1 MIYPGSYDIVVLQN
15 GTWREVFRATN
26 AAKPVTIDT
35 ATALFTS
42 DCHKLLEGD
51 KVYIA
56 PTSSGSTFPC
66 GFNSDAVYFVI
77 ASGLTASNFRIA
89 TTVSGSSIAF
99 SGTASGTFSV
109 SKPVDLTSYTID
121 ADIKRLLDYQEVA
134 TFATSIVDA
143 SNGLFELLLAPS
155 ASADLEVGNYGYDIS
170 LTAPNGDRYYWVT
183 GALTLQR
190 TISRN

>member
-1 MIYPGSYDIVVLQN
+1 MIYPGNYDITVLQN
-15 GTWREVFRATN
+15 GTWREVFRATSEV
-26 AAKPVTIDT
+26 KPVTINT
-35 ATALFTS
+35 NTSVFTS
-42 DCHKLLEGD
+42 DCHKLLAGD

-56 PTSSGSTFPC
+56 ATSSGSTLPC
-66 GFNSDAVYFVI
+66 NFDTNAVYFVI
-77 ASGLTASNFRIA
+77 ASGLATSDFRIS
-89 TTVSGSSIAF
+89 TTISGSSIAL

-121 ADIKRLLDYQEVA
+121 ADIKELLDYQEIA

-143 SNGLFELLLAPS
+143 SSGLFELLLAPS

-183 GALTLQR
+183 GLLTVQR
-190 TISRN
+190 TYSRN